1 MNQREEYLDK
11 RADSLEKKN
20 ENISVKQKQLDDK
33 LLEIDGIKKSQ
44 FDMLERISGLTQ
56 EQAKDQLLAN
66 LNEEL
71 DTEKASVF
79 LKTSR

>member
-1 MNQREEYLDK
+1 MIKERIPLK
-11 RADSLEKKN
+11 RKN
-20 ENISVKQKQLDDK
+20 ENIGVTKQLDDK

-79 LKTSR
+79 LKTNR

>member
-1 MNQREEYLDK
+1 
-11 RADSLEKKN
+11 
-20 ENISVKQKQLDDK
+20 
-33 LLEIDGIKKSQ
+33 
-44 FDMLERISGLTQ
+44 MLERISGLTQ

-79 LKTSR
+79 LKTNR